1 MRAAAVCLWALGF
14 LLLAIAPT
22 PGEAQG
28 QSIRYAI
35 LGGAERVAAATP
47 GTTPDTPFAV
57 ASVGKTFTAV
67 AVLRLA
73 ERGLLSVDAPAAD
86 LLPGEIVEGFDGLR
100 GVTVRHLLT
109 MTSGLPDYYDD
120 AYIDDALDD
129 RAGVQ
134 RAEVAAGYAM
144 GERPLFAPGRGFDY
158 SNTNYLLLGM
168 ILEEVTGRSYG
179 EVMQAEVFA
188 PAGMAGSF
196 VFGTRALPDD
206 FALGHPDRALVRGY
220 YSGAGFGDGGV
231 IAPARDVA
239 RFHRALFVEGRLLS
253 QATVAVM
260 LTDPLG
266 EAYGMGI
273 EIADGIA
280 GHSGGDLGYA
290 SDVRIDL
297 RTGDVA
303 VELIAD
309 EDAWADWPLETIAEP

>member
-1 MRAAAVCLWALGF
+1 MRAAGFRLWALGL
-14 LLLAIAPT
+14 LLLALAPT
-22 PGEAQG
+22 LAEAQV

-35 LGGAERVAAATP
+35 LGGAERVAAAAP

-67 AVLRLA
+67 AVLRLV
-73 ERGLLSVDAPAAD
+73 ERGLLSVDSPAAD
-86 LLPGEIVEGFDGLR
+86 LLPGEIVQGFGGLR

-109 MTSGLPDYYDD
+109 MTSGLPDYYADE
-120 AYIDDALDD
+120 YIDDALDD
-129 RAGVQ
+129 QAAVQ

-144 GERPLFAPGRGFDY
+144 DERPLFASGRGFDY

-168 ILEEVTGRSYG
+168 MLEEVTGRSYG

-196 VFGTRALPDD
+196 VFGTRALPEA
-206 FALGHPDRALVRGY
+206 FAQGHPDRSLLRSY

-239 RFHRALFVEGRLLS
+239 RFYRALFAEGRLLS
-253 QATVAVM
+253 QPTLAVM
-260 LTDPLG
+260 LTDPMG

-273 EIADGIA
+273 EIEDDVA

-290 SDVRIDL
+290 ADVRIDL

-309 EDAWADWPLETIAEP
+309 EDAWADWPDETIAGR